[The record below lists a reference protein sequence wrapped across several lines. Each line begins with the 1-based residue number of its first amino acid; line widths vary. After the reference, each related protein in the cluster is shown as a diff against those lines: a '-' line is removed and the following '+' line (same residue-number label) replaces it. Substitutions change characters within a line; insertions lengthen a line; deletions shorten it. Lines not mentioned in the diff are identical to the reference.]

1 MKLLKDCFQ
10 NNKIPSYFQYL
21 NKAWIKNV
29 TKKVSSVQACQIG
42 VKQILDWTVIWNLCI
57 GLF

>member
-1 MKLLKDCFQ
+1 MKLLKDYFQ

-29 TKKVSSVQACQIG
+29 TKKVSSVQACRIG
-42 VKQILDWTVIWNLCI
+42 VKRSLDGTVI
-57 GLF
+57 